1 MATGAGEQRPLGLDI
16 SQAVCDRASRLAKT
30 MFGALDAQVVLTR
43 DGEIWYSRE
52 QREDVRRTRDRGVEI
67 VLAEGRLLWIEDA
80 RKDERFA
87 GLPPVVGPPHLRFY
101 VGAPIR
107 LADGSTPGVLAV
119 AGVEPMAF
127 DPRLAARLGDLAQ
140 FVADDWER
148 AQASRA
154 REESLRERDA
164 VRATLA
170 AMIEAMPVA
179 VVLTDAEL
187 RVIKASPRWISTLD
201 LGLACLK

>member
-43 DGEIWYSRE
+43 DGEIWCSRE
-52 QREDVRRTRDRGVEI
+52 RREDVRRTRDRGVEI

-107 LADGSTPGVLAV
+107 LADGSSTPGWRRGWATWRSSSPTI
-119 AGVEPMAF
+119 GSG
-127 DPRLAARLGDLAQ
+127 PRPHARGR
-140 FVADDWER
+140 R
-148 AQASRA
+148 ACASGTRCA
-154 REESLRERDA
+154 PPWRR
-164 VRATLA
+164 
-170 AMIEAMPVA
+170 
-179 VVLTDAEL
+179 
-187 RVIKASPRWISTLD
+187 
-201 LGLACLK
+201 